1 MSQLAWCYEVL
12 ELRGSSSW
20 SSIQENYED
29 LLVVWN
35 PERFTEHPR
44 IQAQVLRQHQVILEA
59 YAYLQRHYQ
68 TTGAVSHTPFGV
80 KSKPAS
86 QTPSSPPP
94 PDLNCR
100 DDNLAAL
107 HELKPEKCYVHTS
120 IDLRWRDFR
129 GQVLSGV
136 NWCGATLIGA
146 KLEDA
151 NLEGANLSQANLW
164 QARLLRVNLNEA
176 LLMGANLREAQLQR
190 ANLKGTCLEGAML
203 KRANL
208 EGADLSNAELLDAS
222 FANANLRGAFF
233 GQVDLHAVSFKG
245 ADLSGAIVNGR
256 QLPEGSIY

>member
-12 ELRGSSSW
+12 ELCGSSSW

-59 YAYLQRHYQ
+59 YTYLQRHYQ
-68 TTGAVSHTPFGV
+68 TTGTVPHTPFAV

-86 QTPSSPPP
+86 HPPRSTTTP
-94 PDLNCR
+94 DCR
-100 DDNLAAL
+100 EDNLSAL

-176 LLMGANLREAQLQR
+176 LLMGANLREAQLQQ
-190 ANLKGTCLEGAML
+190 ANLKGTSLEGAML

-222 FANANLRGAFF
+222 FVNANLRGAFL
-233 GQVDLHAVSFKG
+233 GLVDLQAVSFKG